1 MGIARD
7 CTGIMLDYFTG
18 MDIQKGCRNRR
29 DALRKYEPERT
40 SELYAN
46 YLWDGLR
53 KAVRYGTLALSAYY
67 LYEGLTD
74 RIPSFHYEV
83 LPALYLTDVLL
94 LNVIGSMFFERE
106 HPPVE
111 DFLDEIRRE
120 VEEMDRRN
128 DERARQMGFASWGE
142 YYDATM
148 KALSLE
154 GHFDLG
160 IDIDHYIK
168 TGEII
173 EDDGDLKPYYAKLR
187 AALERFGEGIIKR

>member
-1 MGIARD
+1 
-7 CTGIMLDYFTG
+7 
-18 MDIQKGCRNRR
+18 
-29 DALRKYEPERT
+29 
-40 SELYAN
+40 
-46 YLWDGLR
+46 
-53 KAVRYGTLALSAYY
+53 
-67 LYEGLTD
+67 
-74 RIPSFHYEV
+74 
-83 LPALYLTDVLL
+83 
-94 LNVIGSMFFERE
+94 MFFERE

-128 DERARQMGFASWGE
+128 DERVRQMGFASWGE